1 MLAIL
6 KKTKYKQKRNIA
18 NISTKYTNRL
28 DLWVYASYLNTR
40 EAEAGRSLWVQARLF
55 YLHGDLQDSYDYI
68 GRPCLK
74 KPNPTNQRIKHSLTS
89 QSKNFPEYNDSQRK
103 SYGLA
108 AMQRAFL
115 SGRVFF
121 HNGLMEKTPWNTVLK
136 TKTS

>member
-1 MLAIL
+1 MQVIL
-6 KKTKYKQKRNIA
+6 KTQNINKGKIHQIPAQKYA
-18 NISTKYTNRL
+18 NKS
-28 DLWVYASYLNTR
+28 DLWVYASYLNTK
-40 EAEAGRSLWVQARLF
+40 EADRSLWVQARLF
-55 YLHGDLQDSYDYI
+55 SLHDEIQYSYDYI